1 MTNGKRCRLFEGR
14 RQRRISRRRDEILK
28 AAACVFATKGYAG
41 STIKEIAAQADIAEG
56 TLYNYFDGKRE
67 ILLAIV
73 NASQAPLETMLQEV
87 CELREREDVIAL
99 AEKIFDVLISQTPF
113 TRTLMAEAWL
123 DDVILQDVVMG
134 RLQRIGQHLQA
145 FITARIADGAFR
157 PVDPVLTSWMVIGMF
172 SAIVIPILRGHTPVP
187 SPERR
192 RALAEAAVDLL
203 LDGIRVREG

>member
-1 MTNGKRCRLFEGR
+1 MAIKKRQGIFAKR

-28 AAACVFATKGYAG
+28 AAARIFAEKGYAG

-87 CELREREDVIAL
+87 RELRGREDVIAL
-99 AEKIFDVLISQTPF
+99 AEKIFDALLSQTPF
-113 TRTLMAEAWL
+113 TRTVMAEAWL
-123 DDVILQDVVMG
+123 DDVILQDVVME
-134 RLQRIGQHLQA
+134 RLQRIGQHLQV
-145 FITARIADGAFR
+145 FITARVADGAFR

-172 SAIVIPILRGHTPVP
+172 SAIVMPILRGYTSPP

-203 LDGIRVREG
+203 LDGVRVREG

>member
-1 MTNGKRCRLFEGR
+1 MAIEKRGGIFAKR

-28 AAACVFATKGYAG
+28 AAARIFAEKGYAG
-41 STIKEIAAQADIAEG
+41 STTKEIAAQADIAEG

-87 CELREREDVIAL
+87 RELRGREDLIAL
-99 AEKIFDVLISQTPF
+99 AEKIFDSLLSQTPF
-113 TRTLMAEAWL
+113 TRTVMVEAWL
-123 DDVILQDVVMG
+123 DDVILQGVVME
-134 RLQRIGQHLQA
+134 RMQRIGQHLQA
-145 FITARIADGAFR
+145 FITARVEAGAFR

-172 SAIVIPILRGHTPVP
+172 SAIILPILRGHTPSP

-192 RALAEAAVDLL
+192 RALAEAAVDML